1 MLLVS
6 DAAISALRVFG
17 VFRDTA
23 TVFSGLTLDR
33 WGLRIFDFHPNA
45 ANARK
50 PDPCR
55 VGASTY
61 RHRITTHPLQ
71 IENVQRP
78 VSSLSG
84 TIINVLLSRISQR
97 SIQTATTDGP
107 WVDQADVRLRAG
119 RDRVTYPP
127 RSSQSIWPLHSFAV
141 AIGLIASMVLSGGFG
156 ATG

>member
-1 MLLVS
+1 LLLVS

-45 ANARK
+45 ANARE

-78 VSSLSG
+78 VSSLIIRHHYQCPVVEDQP
-84 TIINVLLSRISQR
+84 TINP
-97 SIQTATTDGP
+97 DGYHR
-107 WVDQADVRLRAG
+107 WSLG
-119 RDRVTYPP
+119 
-127 RSSQSIWPLHSFAV
+127 
-141 AIGLIASMVLSGGFG
+141 
-156 ATG
+156 